1 MEKTEI
7 FTLKR
12 KRQRVMAVFIK
23 RLLDIILSVVGLV
36 LAAPIMLIV
45 SICIKLED
53 KGPAVFMQTRTGK
66 EGVPFSIYKFRS
78 MKVRQEE
85 VVREEHVYAWE
96 NGVPDGF
103 VFKDMA
109 GENPNVTRVGAFIR
123 RTSLDELPQLFN
135 VLLGNMSFIGP
146 RPEIPAITSCYSA
159 KQKQRLGIKPG
170 ITGWAQVNGR
180 SSVTNGEKMKM
191 DYYYIENY
199 SLGLDIIIL
208 FRTVRVVLTSR
219 GAI

>member
-1 MEKTEI
+1 MEKLEMY
-7 FTLKR
+7 TLEK
-12 KRQRVMAVFIK
+12 KRQGVLVRFMK
-23 RLLDIILSVVGLV
+23 RLLDVILGVVGLV
-36 LAAPIMLIV
+36 LAAPVMLV
-45 SICIKLED
+45 VALCIKLED
-53 KGPAVFMQTRTGK
+53 RGSVIFVQTRTGK
-66 EGVPFSIYKFRS
+66 GDVPFSIYKFRS

-85 VVREEHVYAWE
+85 VVRKEHVYAWE

-103 VFKDMA
+103 IFKDVA
-109 GENPNVTRVGAFIR
+109 EENPNVTRVGAFIR

-159 KQKQRLGIKPG
+159 KQKQRLGVKPG

-208 FRTVRVVLTSR
+208 FRTVQVVLTSR
-219 GAI
+219 GAV